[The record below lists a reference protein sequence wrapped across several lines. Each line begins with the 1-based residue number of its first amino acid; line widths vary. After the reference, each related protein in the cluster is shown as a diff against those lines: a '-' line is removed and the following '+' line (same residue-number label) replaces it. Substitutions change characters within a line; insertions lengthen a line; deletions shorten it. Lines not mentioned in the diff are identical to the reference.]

1 MLSAKFPVKGCP
13 IWFVLMDKIEILLI
27 FKLKE
32 MILLSPDFFCTSLSI
47 VGDIMQVNWKEEFS
61 AAITVC
67 DTNGTIL
74 EMNKKS
80 ASYFAK
86 EGGYQLIGKNLFDCH
101 TQDSVSKV
109 KELITENKT
118 NVYTI
123 QKNGVKK
130 LIYQSPWYEN
140 GKLKGLVELS
150 FEIPFNMPHFI
161 RS

>member
-1 MLSAKFPVKGCP
+1 
-13 IWFVLMDKIEILLI
+13 
-27 FKLKE
+27 
-32 MILLSPDFFCTSLSI
+32 
-47 VGDIMQVNWKEEFS
+47 MQVNWKDELS
-61 AAITVC
+61 VAITVC

-80 ASYFAK
+80 AESFAK
-86 EGGYQLIGKNLFDCH
+86 EGGFDLIGKNLFECH
-101 TQDSVSKV
+101 LQDSVNKIH
-109 KELITENKT
+109 ELIAEEKT

-123 QKNGVKK
+123 EKNGIKK
-130 LIYQSPWYEN
+130 LIYQSPWFNN